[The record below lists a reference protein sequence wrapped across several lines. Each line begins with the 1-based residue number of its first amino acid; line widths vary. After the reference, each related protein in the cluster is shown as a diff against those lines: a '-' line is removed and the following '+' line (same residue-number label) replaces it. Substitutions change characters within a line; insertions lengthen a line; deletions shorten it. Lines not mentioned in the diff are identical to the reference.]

1 MNYDQQQ
8 QAECVDQDMSFT
20 SKDLLAGV
28 KPALRAATVRGLDRL
43 TVKDRRRRLPFTP
56 LLLSHQVSQAVMNPR
71 PDSSD
76 APGAKVAIN
85 GLPRRV
91 LVGQVAPLAAR
102 AVDVKDGVN
111 SQAHIG
117 LTLPSAGFR
126 GGGSAVYILPFSVRQ
141 GARVEFVVHPAM
153 LPKPT
158 KDF

>member
-28 KPALRAATVRGLDRL
+28 KPALRAATVRGLDPL
-43 TVKDRRRRLPFTP
+43 AVKDRRCRLPFTP
-56 LLLSHQVSQAVMNPR
+56 LLLSHQVSQAVMNPL
-71 PDSSD
+71 PDSCD

-85 GLPRRV
+85 GLPRRI
-91 LVGQVAPLAAR
+91 LAGQVAPLATC

-111 SQAHIG
+111 GQAH
-117 LTLPSAGFR
+117 S
-126 GGGSAVYILPFSVRQ
+126 GGDQAVDILPFSVSQ
-141 GARVEFVVHPAM
+141 GARVEFVPHPAI
-153 LPKPT
+153 LLEPT